1 VSAID
6 CREFREKHVGFIDDT
21 LPAIDM
27 EAMREHVLSC
37 PRCARHD
44 TSVRRGLL
52 IVRNLPRIE
61 PSPDFV
67 ARLNARL
74 QELRLATGA
83 RDMTRHYRAPR
94 GYFAALAAGLALAG
108 YLALEALHRLAP
120 PAEIRLPPVVATAPA
135 TPPSPLSDPAFVGA
149 ISTGMPVWPAV
160 LMAEQAPQHL
170 ANAELHE
177 AALR

>member
-1 VSAID
+1 MD

-27 EAMREHVLSC
+27 EAMREHVLLC
-37 PRCARHD
+37 CRCARHD

-74 QELRLATGA
+74 KELQLASGG
-83 RDMTRHYRAPR
+83 RREMPRHYRPPQ
-94 GYFAALAAGLALAG
+94 GYFAVLAAGLALVG